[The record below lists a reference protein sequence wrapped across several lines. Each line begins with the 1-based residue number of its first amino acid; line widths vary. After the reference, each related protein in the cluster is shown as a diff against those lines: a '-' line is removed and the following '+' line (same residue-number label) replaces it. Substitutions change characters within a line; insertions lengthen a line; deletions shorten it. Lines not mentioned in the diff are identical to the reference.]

1 MANVQEIENEVS
13 HLSADDLAKFR
24 TWFEEFE
31 AALWD
36 RQFEE
41 DALAGR
47 LDSLAAEALSDFK
60 KGSFKEL

>member
-24 TWFEEFE
+24 IWFEAFE

-47 LDSLAAEALSDFK
+47 LDSLATEALSDFK